1 MVVRH
6 ILFFLIAIASAFHI
20 GPKPFFLDVNSTA
33 SPNNGSLR
41 QDVERKEK
49 QQSEKASDKDG
60 VTWWD
65 VLAILVILVF
75 IVLYAMVSCYM
86 DMSMNDI
93 DFSSDKNSPRSDVV
107 YSLLPDLKTT

>member
-1 MVVRH
+1 MVV
-6 ILFFLIAIASAFHI
+6 LFFLAVASAFHI
-20 GPKPFFLDVNSTA
+20 SPQPFFLDVNSTG
-33 SPNNGSLR
+33 PNNGSLR
-41 QDVERKEK
+41 QDVETKE
-49 QQSEKASDKDG
+49 ERSDEANEKDG

-93 DFSSDKNSPRSDVV
+93 DFGTEKDSPRSGIM
-107 YSLLPDLKTT
+107 YPLLPDLKTT

>member
-6 ILFFLIAIASAFHI
+6 ISFFLAVASAFHI
-20 GPKPFFLDVNSTA
+20 SPQPFFLDVNSTT
-33 SPNNGSLR
+33 SPNNASLG
-41 QDVERKEK
+41 QDVEPKERHND
-49 QQSEKASDKDG
+49 KASEKDG

-93 DFSSDKNSPRSDVV
+93 DFGTEKDSPRSGVM
-107 YSLLPDLKTT
+107 YPLLPDLKTT